1 MADVLV
7 KQLAQLG
14 YQPVFLP
21 RTGVTPPEVY
31 NYDKANQRLVR
42 LGELRE
48 YLPQAGNLKPTDGQ
62 LGDINYHYTSEKKL
76 SAAMNFLDAALK
88 CIGISAAPKLDLSF
102 AGSKEFS
109 FAFTDV
115 TYLSV
120 DPARLHQ
127 IIADMTTKGIPPS
140 YVDAGTLHIAY
151 EYAYAT
157 ELLMSRGDKK
167 AFAENISGKVGAFI
181 DLGVQGSV
189 SVASTSTISFKN
201 AKGLSAAFA
210 YKAGRLAREAGKWVL
225 YPETVSKFGAV
236 EERKPFLPQ
245 PGVVLHVTE

>member
-7 KQLAQLG
+7 KELARLG

-31 NYDKANQRLVR
+31 NYDRDNQKLVR

-48 YLPQAGNLKPTDGQ
+48 YLPEAGTLKPTKGQ
-62 LGDINYHYTSEKKL
+62 LGNINYQYTSEKKL
-76 SAAMNFLDAALK
+76 SAAMSFLDTALK
-88 CIGISAAPKLDLSF
+88 CIGISAVPKVDLSF
-102 AGSKEFS
+102 AGSKDFS

-127 IIADMTTKGIPPS
+127 IIADMTTNGIPPS
-140 YVDAGTLHIAY
+140 YVEAGSLHIAY
-151 EYAYAT
+151 EYAYAN

-167 AFAENISGKVGAFI
+167 AFSTNISGDVGAFI

-210 YKAGRLAREAGKWVL
+210 YKAGRLAREKGKWVL
-225 YPETVSKFGAV
+225 YPETVSKFGIT
-236 EERKPFLPQ
+236 EERTPFLPQ